1 MKSFIVFSAVVV
13 AVIVVRAAHLRGD
26 EPVDEFRPF
35 DLREDKK
42 CFPDGD
48 SCKDSSECCSLACL
62 AYDLQ
67 CVTVEHLL
75 IRIG

>member
-42 CFPDGD
+42 KCNENGQK
-48 SCKDSSECCSLACL
+48 CKFSWDCCSAACSS
-62 AYDLQ
+62 DNK
-67 CVTVEHLL
+67 CEEPEHKHLHF
-75 IRIG
+75 G